1 MNVYNLVIDIPNSIM
16 DIHNWI
22 VDFPKWIMDIHDWIY
37 NFNIQS
43 NENFNAAI

>member
-43 NENFNAAI
+43 NGNFNDAI

>member
-22 VDFPKWIMDIHDWIY
+22 VDFPKWIMDIHDWIHY
-37 NFNIQS
+37 FNIQS
-43 NENFNAAI
+43 NENFNYAI